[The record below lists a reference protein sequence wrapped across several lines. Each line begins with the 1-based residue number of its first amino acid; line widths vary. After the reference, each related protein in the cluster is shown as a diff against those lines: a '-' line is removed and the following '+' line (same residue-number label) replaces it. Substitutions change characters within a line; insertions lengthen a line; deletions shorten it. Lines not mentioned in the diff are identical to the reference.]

1 MNVISISLGPIALP
15 LLPIFLVFSVWASS
29 FVASRIAKKTAVT
42 NGYDIQRSQSAASDA
57 VFHAALIGGLASRIV
72 YVGLN
77 VQAYSSSPI
86 LAFDIRDGGWNVLTC
101 AAVSLA
107 WLLFRGMKS
116 AALRPALLGAALTA
130 GLLAY
135 IPILVS
141 VIHQVST
148 LPSLSVIPLEKGS
161 RPLTLRQAA
170 RGRPVVVNLWATW
183 CGPCRQEMPALA
195 AAQQREKAVG
205 FLFVNQGE
213 SDYVVQK
220 FLNAQG
226 LPIQEVFLDLSS
238 SLGPILGSQGLPTTV
253 FFDAQ
258 GNQVDAHVGVLNSA
272 ALESRIRVL
281 KHPR

>member
-1 MNVISISLGPIALP
+1 VNVISVSLGPIALP
-15 LLPIFLVFSVWASS
+15 LLPIFLVFTVWASS
-29 FVASRIAKKTAVT
+29 FVGSRIAKKTTAT
-42 NGYDIQRSQSAASDA
+42 SSPDLQRNRSAASDA
-57 VFHAALIGGLASRIV
+57 VLHAALVGGIASRIV

-77 VQAYSSSPI
+77 LQAYTSSPI
-86 LAFDIRDGGWNVLTC
+86 LVLDIRDGGWNALTW

-107 WLLFRGMKS
+107 WLLFKATRTV
-116 AALRPALLGAALTA
+116 ALRPALLGAGLTA

-135 IPILVS
+135 IPVLVS
-141 VIHQVST
+141 VINQVST
-148 LPSLSVIPLEKGS
+148 LPSLVVIPLEKGS
-161 RPLTLRQAA
+161 KPITLTQAT

-183 CGPCRQEMPALA
+183 CGPCRQEMPALV
-195 AAQQREKAVG
+195 AAQKREKEIG
-205 FLFVNQGE
+205 IMFVNQGE
-213 SDYVVQK
+213 SDQVVQK

-238 SLGPILGSQGLPTTV
+238 SLGPLLGSQGLPTTV

-281 KHPR
+281 KQKL